1 MFFSFFINPLFIQD
15 PPPQQLP
22 LPASPDKRFVVA
34 SSSTAAVADLAAAA
48 DGDYD
53 DDMEEGDDEDGKYS
67 DDPLSSSSLA
77 KGKRGRPR
85 KHAPKIPL
93 PPLYVFIREA
103 PAAAAILMFLKRRE
117 NTEAVFL

>member
-1 MFFSFFINPLFIQD
+1 
-15 PPPQQLP
+15 
-22 LPASPDKRFVVA
+22 
-34 SSSTAAVADLAAAA
+34 
-48 DGDYD
+48 
-53 DDMEEGDDEDGKYS
+53 MEEGDDGDADDGKYS

-103 PAAAAILMFLKRRE
+103 LAAILIFLKRTLIKKKIKFSSYIRKFRVE
-117 NTEAVFL
+117 QLKRHI

>member
-1 MFFSFFINPLFIQD
+1 M
-15 PPPQQLP
+15 PPNHP

-34 SSSTAAVADLAAAA
+34 SSSTAADLAAAA

-53 DDMEEGDDEDGKYS
+53 DDMEDGDDEDGKYS

-103 PAAAAILMFLKRRE
+103 PAATAAILIFL
-117 NTEAVFL
+117 

>member
-1 MFFSFFINPLFIQD
+1 
-15 PPPQQLP
+15 
-22 LPASPDKRFVVA
+22 
-34 SSSTAAVADLAAAA
+34 LAAA
-48 DGDYD
+48 DDYE
-53 DDMEEGDDEDGKYS
+53 DDMEEGDDGDADDGKYS

-103 PAAAAILMFLKRRE
+103 PAAAILIFLLCGDYIHY
-117 NTEAVFL
+117 TERPERGGPC